1 MTVHLTF
8 DDLAAVADAAVGP
21 AWAYRDA
28 GLLQSALAR
37 PQATVLGRDGYPT
50 ICLKAAALMQ
60 SLARNHGLV
69 DGNKRLA
76 WTSTILFLALND
88 VDVAA
93 ATVNDGERFV
103 LAVITGEIDVP
114 DIAQTLYAWSLRYP
128 TRMSRPADG
137 DTAN

>member
-8 DDLAAVADAAVGP
+8 DDLAAVADAAVGS

-37 PQATVLGRDGYPT
+37 PRATVFGQDAYPT
-50 ICLKAAALMQ
+50 LYLKSAALMQ
-60 SLARNHGLV
+60 SLARNHGLL

-93 ATVNDGERFV
+93 PTVDDGERFV
-103 LAVITGEIDVP
+103 LAVTTGEIDIP
-114 DIAQTLYAWSLRYP
+114 DIADTLQAWSLR
-128 TRMSRPADG
+128 
-137 DTAN
+137 

>member
-8 DDLAAVADAAVGP
+8 DDLAAVADAAVGS

-37 PQATVLGRDGYPT
+37 PRATVFGQDAYPT
-50 ICLKAAALMQ
+50 LYLKSAALMQ

-93 ATVNDGERFV
+93 PTVDDGERFV
-103 LAVITGEIDVP
+103 LAVTTGEIDIP
-114 DIAQTLYAWSLRYP
+114 DIADTLQAWSLR
-128 TRMSRPADG
+128 
-137 DTAN
+137 

>member
-1 MTVHLTF
+1 VTVHLTF
-8 DDLAAVADAAVGP
+8 DDLAAVADAAVGS

-37 PQATVLGRDGYPT
+37 PRATVFGQDAYPT
-50 ICLKAAALMQ
+50 LYLKSAALMQ
-60 SLARNHGLV
+60 SLARNHGLL

-93 ATVNDGERFV
+93 PTVDDGERFV
-103 LAVITGEIDVP
+103 LAVTTGEIDIP
-114 DIAQTLYAWSLRYP
+114 DIADTLQAWSLR
-128 TRMSRPADG
+128 
-137 DTAN
+137 